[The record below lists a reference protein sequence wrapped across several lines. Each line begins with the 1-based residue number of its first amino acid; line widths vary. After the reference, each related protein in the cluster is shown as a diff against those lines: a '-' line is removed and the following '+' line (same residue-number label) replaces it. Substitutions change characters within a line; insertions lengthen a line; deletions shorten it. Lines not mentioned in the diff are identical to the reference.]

1 MDVYLQKFPIKDVT
15 IESENGG
22 QLQEVHCKTSSSFSN
37 TQEATVAEVT
47 QSAVSS
53 TSLDSNVENKVLE
66 GESVLSMEKHSLSIE
81 VC

>member
-1 MDVYLQKFPIKDVT
+1 MT

-53 TSLDSNVENKVLE
+53 TSLDSNVEKKVL